1 MPVEEFKSVLK
12 EQGYKLTPQRRHII
26 DVMLNNKEHHLSID
40 EIYREVKGMCPE
52 IGIAT
57 IYRTVQLFEE
67 VGILSKQYFDDGCHR
82 YEISDGE
89 RTHNHHHLICNNCGS
104 VIEIQDEYF
113 DALEQHI
120 EKDKRFKIT
129 NHNVVF
135 FGICEKCI
143 KKSENS

>member
-1 MPVEEFKSVLK
+1 MPIEKYK
-12 EQGYKLTPQRRHII
+12 EILRENGYKLTPQRRHVIDAII
-26 DVMLNNKEHHLSID
+26 DKKDCHMSID
-40 EIYREVKGMCPE
+40 EIYKVVKGNCPE

-67 VGILSKQYFDDGCHR
+67 IGILSKQYFDDGCHR
-82 YEISDGE
+82 YEISDGS
-89 RTHNHHHLICNNCGS
+89 RHHNHHHLICNECGS

-120 EKDKRFKIT
+120 EKEKKFKIT

-135 FGICEKCI
+135 FGICENCR
-143 KKSENS
+143 KKSGDS